1 MNRFILASFAALV
14 ISLASAAAI
23 AAEPDWE
30 KVKDVGRIQIV
41 THDED
46 GALRET
52 SVWIVTQGDH
62 GYVRTNDSRWLA
74 NIRRGSGVALR
85 VGEQEFAV
93 SASEPKD
100 PALTARVEEQFKQKY
115 GFMQKVMSAFRFRE
129 PTVLELTAR

>member
-1 MNRFILASFAALV
+1 MKPMVCLGLLLVFVLAGAV
-14 ISLASAAAI
+14 QASAL
-23 AAEPDWE
+23 DWQRFQDT
-30 KVKDVGRIQIV
+30 DVIEIV

-85 VGEQEFAV
+85 LGEQEYAV
-93 SASEPKD
+93 SAREPND
-100 PALTARVEEQFKQKY
+100 AALSARVEEQFKQKY

-129 PTVLELTAR
+129 PTVLELIAR

>member
-1 MNRFILASFAALV
+1 MKPMAWIGFLLALALAGSAHAVALDWQRFQ
-14 ISLASAAAI
+14 
-23 AAEPDWE
+23 DT
-30 KVKDVGRIQIV
+30 DVIQIV

-85 VGEQEFAV
+85 LGEQEFAV
-93 SASEPKD
+93 SAREPND
-100 PALTARVEEQFKQKY
+100 AALSARVEEQFKQKY

>member
-1 MNRFILASFAALV
+1 MKPMLWVGLLLVLAGAAQAAAL
-14 ISLASAAAI
+14 
-23 AAEPDWE
+23 DWQRFQDT
-30 KVKDVGRIQIV
+30 DVIQIV

-52 SVWIVTQGDH
+52 SVWIVSFDDH

-85 VGEQEFAV
+85 LGEQEFAV
-93 SASEPKD
+93 SAREPND
-100 PALTARVEEQFKQKY
+100 TALAARVEEQFKQKY
-115 GFMQKVMSAFRFRE
+115 GFMQRVMSWFRMRE